1 MKKTYLI
8 IRHLIRKIPVM
19 LEYKFSF
26 LKSSTL
32 LFYLIE
38 NSKIFST
45 SLRRVNEINI
55 WESSSLGQQGE
66 GNFIAKEI
74 FSPSKFQDAQV
85 QRDYE
90 KIRRGG
96 LLFVWK
102 VRAVLL
108 DIDDAL

>member
-1 MKKTYLI
+1 
-8 IRHLIRKIPVM
+8 M

-38 NSKIFST
+38 NLFN
-45 SLRRVNEINI
+45 LRRVNEINI

>member
-1 MKKTYLI
+1 
-8 IRHLIRKIPVM
+8 M

-38 NSKIFST
+38 NLFN
-45 SLRRVNEINI
+45 LRWVNEINI